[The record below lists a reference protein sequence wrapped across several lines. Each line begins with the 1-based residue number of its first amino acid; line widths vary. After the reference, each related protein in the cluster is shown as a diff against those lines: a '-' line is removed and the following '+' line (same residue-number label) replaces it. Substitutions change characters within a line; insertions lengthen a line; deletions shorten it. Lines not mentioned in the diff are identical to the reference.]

1 MGTIAFPNVPADA
14 QAISQ
19 APQNALAEYA
29 RVSALKQQTALEQQQ
44 TQAAQLENQ
53 KQQLALNDQQ
63 AMTKAM
69 QQWDGKDMSA
79 LPDLMRKN
87 GISAGGYLQAQ
98 QGIVARQQALTNLDK
113 DQLANMQAHHDA
125 ALGVLTSA
133 QQVPDEQLT
142 QHITDSVNNLVAQGH
157 LSQQDGNAVIQHAQS
172 MPPDQF
178 RPWLSVY
185 EKSLQGEK
193 AQIAQAQAE
202 SETSKNTAEGKKAE
216 AEAANANKQVIPE
229 LGVIVDKSNGT
240 VQPIQGATG
249 GMMPPQMMES
259 KYVALQAA
267 KNAGQLIAPK
277 DAAWMK
283 GYEKMKTLVPQFNLN
298 MQNNA
303 GAGQPAAQV
312 AKSFGMTPEAFDQQA
327 EKFYSTGQLPPI
339 GRGGN
344 GQALNKAIMNRAAD
358 LHPEGVLA
366 VNSAEYKANSASL
379 SKLQTQADAV
389 NSFENTA
396 LKNLDI
402 FLNAAKNVPDL
413 GARFANVPLRMIT
426 GKMIGEQNQAALNAA
441 RQTALTEVAKVLNSA
456 QGNGVL
462 SDSARKEV
470 DDLLSGNLPL
480 PAMIKTVETLK
491 SDMENRRQ
499 SYQDQIDNIHGR
511 LGGKPQNQ
519 GASSGAASGGDFFSQ
534 FGGKKR

>member
-1 MGTIAFPNVPADA
+1 MGTIAFPNIPADA
-14 QAISQ
+14 QAIAQ

-44 TQAAQLENQ
+44 TQTAQLENQ

-133 QQVPDEQLT
+133 QQVPDEQLS
-142 QHITDSVNNLVAQGH
+142 QYITDSVNGLVAQGH

-193 AQIAQAQAE
+193 AQIAQAQSE
-202 SETSKNTAEGKKAE
+202 SETNKNTAEEKKIE
-216 AEAANANKQVIPE
+216 AETAFANKQVIPE

-240 VQPIQGATG
+240 VQPIQGAIG

-259 KYVALQAA
+259 KYVALQAK
-267 KNAGQLIAPK
+267 KNAGQPIAPE

-298 MQNNA
+298 MQGGLLSPEA
-303 GAGQPAAQV
+303 RQMAAQYYQQTG
-312 AKSFGMTPEAFDQQA
+312 ALPSGMRSPAMSA
-327 EKFYSTGQLPPI
+327 SIL
-339 GRGGN
+339 
-344 GQALNKAIMNRAAD
+344 
-358 LHPEGVLA
+358 
-366 VNSAEYKANSASL
+366 NSAAGEPG
-379 SKLQTQADAV
+379 T
-389 NSFENTA
+389 TTP
-396 LKNLDI
+396 DI
-402 FLNAAKNVPDL
+402 AGNKRTYAA
-413 GARFANVPLRMIT
+413 
-426 GKMIGEQNQAALNAA
+426 
-441 RQTALTEVAKVLNSA
+441 QTALQKSATSGEIGKNITAYNTAISHAQQLQQAADALQNNDVRGLNKIGNALGYQFGSDATTNFNVIKNALAGEISKVFKGGEASDAEIRAVEEPFSTANSPQQLKGAIDNAIHLMNSKRDALKQQYEQGMQGKPNFGDNTASGKTLTLDSLRKAAQDHKVSLDEARRQAIA
-456 QGNGVL
+456 QGYT
-462 SDSARKEV
+462 
-470 DDLLSGNLPL
+470 
-480 PAMIKTVETLK
+480 I
-491 SDMENRRQ
+491 Q
-499 SYQDQIDNIHGR
+499 
-511 LGGKPQNQ
+511 
-519 GASSGAASGGDFFSQ
+519 
-534 FGGKKR
+534 